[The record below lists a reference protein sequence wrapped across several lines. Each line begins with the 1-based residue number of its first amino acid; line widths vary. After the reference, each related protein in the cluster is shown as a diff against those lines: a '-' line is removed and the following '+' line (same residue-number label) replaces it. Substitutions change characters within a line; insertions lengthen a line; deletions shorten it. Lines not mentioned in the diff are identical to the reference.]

1 MFSERTG
8 WSRGLNRLTVALEAA
23 RRSGTELLDL
33 TASNP
38 TSVGLRYESKPILQA
53 LAAAESM
60 QYRPEP
66 KGLAS
71 AREAVADYY
80 SEVAS
85 RSLARCSATAPGE
98 LIWDRPAPPRL
109 DLEQILLTVSTSE
122 AYSFVFRLLC
132 DPDDEI
138 LVPAPS
144 YPLLEYLARLEAVRL
159 VPYPLFYDHGW
170 HIDLHGLKHAIT
182 RRTRAVVLVHPNNP
196 TGSYIKQRES
206 RVLNA
211 FCAEHNLGLVV
222 DEVFLDYAI
231 EPREEAAGSFAFNRE
246 ALTFT
251 LSGVSKISGLPQMKL
266 AWIIASGPEAE
277 AREAMARLEV
287 IADTFLSQ
295 NAPIQTAAP
304 VLLKARQPIQTQL
317 RDRLRKNLEELDLQ
331 LKQHPACERLT
342 IEGGWYAVLRVPAT
356 RSDEEL
362 ALMLLER
369 ERVLVQP
376 GYFYDFAQD
385 GYLVLSLITL
395 ADEFRTGVGRI
406 LSALES

>member
-8 WSRGLNRLTVALEAA
+8 WSRGLNRLTVALEGA
-23 RRSGTELLDL
+23 RRVGGELLDL

-38 TSVGLRYESKPILQA
+38 TAVGVKYESKAILQA
-53 LAAAESM
+53 LASAEGLR
-60 QYRPEP
+60 YHPEP
-66 KGLAS
+66 KGLPS

-80 SEVAS
+80 SEVAV
-85 RSLARCSATAPGE
+85 RTLARCATNAPRE
-98 LIWDRPAPPRL
+98 MIWDRPAPPRL
-109 DLEQILLTVSTSE
+109 DPERIVLTVSTSE

-170 HIDLHGLKHAIT
+170 HIDLHGLKRAIT
-182 RRTRAVVLVHPNNP
+182 RRSRAVVLIHPNNP
-196 TGSYIKQRES
+196 TGSYVKRRECG
-206 RVLNA
+206 VLDA
-211 FCAEHNLGLVV
+211 LCVEHDLALVV

-231 EPREEAAGSFAFNRE
+231 EPREEAAGSFAFHRG

-266 AWIIASGPEAE
+266 AWIVTSGPEAQ
-277 AREAMARLEV
+277 AREALARLEV

-295 NAPIQTAAP
+295 NAPIQMAAP
-304 VLLKARQPIQTQL
+304 ALLKARQSVQTQL
-317 RDRLRKNLEELDLQ
+317 CDRLRKNLAELDRQ
-331 LKQHPACERLT
+331 VKQHPACERLAL
-342 IEGGWYAVLRVPAT
+342 EGGWYAVLRVPVT

-362 ALMLLER
+362 ALLLLEQH
-369 ERVLVQP
+369 RVLVQP
-376 GYFYDFAQD
+376 GYFYDFPQD
-385 GYLVLSLITL
+385 GYLVLSLITPC
-395 ADEFRTGVGRI
+395 DEFRTGVSRI
-406 LSALES
+406 LATVG